1 MPDIKDEKFIV
12 RMVKLALKHW
22 WKLLIVCVVAGFLF
36 TSCEI
41 PTKWGVFK
49 KGGIEMPWSK

>member
-1 MPDIKDEKFIV
+1 MPDTKDEKFIV
-12 RMVKLALKHW
+12 RMVNLVLKHW
-22 WKLLIVCVVAGFLF
+22 WKILIVCVVAGFLF

-49 KGGIEMPWSK
+49 KGGIDMPWTK